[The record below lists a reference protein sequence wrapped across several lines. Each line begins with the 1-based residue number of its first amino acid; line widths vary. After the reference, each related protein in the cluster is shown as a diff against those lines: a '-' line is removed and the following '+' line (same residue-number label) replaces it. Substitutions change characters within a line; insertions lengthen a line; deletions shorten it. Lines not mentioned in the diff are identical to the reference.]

1 MEEKRVYIKK
11 FSPAPYVSVIE
22 VIDVETGEV
31 LISKREDDVAQALAH
46 GKIAY
51 AQMEVRDTYTEDGR
65 LCRTAATK
73 DGFIL
78 SVWQRGAKQPPKR
91 GGKRSYVKVQSK
103 MLKLDKAMQQALLA
117 LGLYICTSGKLS
129 DSSRRRPLSS
139 EAIFSLWGCSKTK
152 GYALLRQLKQAGAI
166 IKHEGA
172 YFVSREYMSRG

>member
-1 MEEKRVYIKK
+1 MEEKKVYIKK
-11 FSPAPYVSVIE
+11 ISPTPYISVIE
-22 VIDVETGEV
+22 VIDAETGEV

-51 AQMEVRDTYTEDGR
+51 AQMEIRDNRTEDGR

-78 SVWQRGAKQPPKR
+78 STWQKGIKTSPKR
-91 GGKRSYVKVQSK
+91 GGKKSYVKVQPK
-103 MLKLDKAMQQALLA
+103 MLELDKVMQQALLA
-117 LGLYICTSGKLS
+117 LALYICTSGKLS
-129 DSSRRRPLSS
+129 EGNRRRPLSS
-139 EAIFSLWGCSKTK
+139 EAIFTLWGCSRTK

>member
-1 MEEKRVYIKK
+1 M
-11 FSPAPYVSVIE
+11 PYASVVE
-22 VIDVETGEV
+22 VIDAETGEV
-31 LISKREDDVAQALAH
+31 LISKRDDDVMQALAH

-51 AQMEVRDTYTEDGR
+51 AQMEIRDTYTEDGC
-65 LCRTAATK
+65 LCRTAAAK

-78 SVWQRGAKQPPKR
+78 SVWQKGAKAPRKR
-91 GGKRSYVKVQSK
+91 GGKRSYVKVHSK

-129 DSSRRRPLSS
+129 DSSRRRPLSA
-139 EAIFSLWGCSKTK
+139 EAIFSLWGCSRTK